1 MAVGAGS
8 CLPGVLQPFLFGML
22 GRDGAQGFC
31 PRCAKQTLPSGVY
44 YSQPPGPLPHET
56 HGRGTTSLK
65 GFGASCL
72 LGAELIDDLFLEK
85 NNTVWV

>member
-1 MAVGAGS
+1 MEHRASA
-8 CLPGVLQPFLFGML
+8 LGVQSRP
-22 GRDGAQGFC
+22 C
-31 PRCAKQTLPSGVY
+31 
-44 YSQPPGPLPHET
+44 PPGFIIPSPLVPCHMSKT
-56 HGRGTTSLK
+56 HSHGISSLK